1 MKFVPW
7 QSVSGLESPATN
19 LVCLFFLELCFLQ
32 CDFTATSSF
41 FNPPFQKAPQRQS
54 STPGFFFDGGIYVPG
69 LAPDGAVPVSRFFAP
84 LKKTNKLSVPDGT
97 PSVLPSKRRRDSPLS
112 ALSGDWDKDL
122 AKRAKTILEHL
133 YEVYKEEFEEDHPE
147 ASSSAAPKVH
157 TTSPS
162 KGIFRRAVAR
172 AASGSS
178 TVQNELEV
186 YFSGIYPMADDDDDI
201 YG

>member
-1 MKFVPW
+1 MHLN
-7 QSVSGLESPATN
+7 S
-19 LVCLFFLELCFLQ
+19 
-32 CDFTATSSF
+32 
-41 FNPPFQKAPQRQS
+41 
-54 STPGFFFDGGIYVPG
+54 
-69 LAPDGAVPVSRFFAP
+69 
-84 LKKTNKLSVPDGT
+84 KK
-97 PSVLPSKRRRDSPLS
+97 LPSDCVLLVLHPAIRLS
-112 ALSGDWDKDL
+112 YFQSGDWDKDL

-172 AASGSS
+172 AASGGS